1 MAARWSADH
10 LKLHQQLLRQ
20 SNLLPKGAPLLLAVS
35 GGQDSMAMAALL
47 HDLRRL
53 HHWRLQ
59 LWHGD
64 HQLRGESGQQ
74 AKDLQAWAQ
83 REDLP
88 LLLDR
93 WEQPKPDEAAAR
105 RWRYRCLSRRA
116 AELAIGH
123 VLTAHTATDKAETV
137 ILHAARGSHR
147 RGLASLRQQRPLA
160 PGITLVRPMLSFSRS
175 DTSRICD
182 DLELPIWLDPSNE
195 ASHYSRNRVRHE
207 VLPVLEQ
214 LHPGASKRLT
224 SLSES
229 LAQENEHLQELL
241 DLAVTKIAHGPHQQ
255 HLQRRILLSLHPV
268 NQKALLQSWLKRLS
282 QERLHSQP
290 MEQLLQALVQKNGG
304 GEWSI
309 SRYATIQWSK
319 NSIKLKITDHAE
331 P

>member
-10 LKLHQQLLRQ
+10 LKLHQQLLCQ
-20 SNLLPKGAPLLLAVS
+20 SSLLPNGAPLLLAIS

-64 HQLRGESGQQ
+64 HQLRAESGQQ
-74 AKDLQAWAQ
+74 AKELQAWAQ
-83 REDLP
+83 REHLP

-105 RWRYRCLSRRA
+105 RWRYHCLSTRA
-116 AELAIGH
+116 AELGLGH

-175 DTSRICD
+175 DTARICAG
-182 DLELPIWLDPSNE
+182 LELPIWLDPSNQT
-195 ASHYSRNRVRHE
+195 SHYSRNKVRHE

-214 LHPGASKRLT
+214 LHPGASQRLAA
-224 SLSES
+224 LSQQLGE
-229 LAQENEHLQELL
+229 EEEHQQELTQL
-241 DLAVTKIAHGPHQQ
+241 
-255 HLQRRILLSLHPV
+255 
-268 NQKALLQSWLKRLS
+268 ALLQLMEPNTKEATPGLRRPALMA
-282 QERLHSQP
+282 LHSANQALLLQSFLQQQGAP
-290 MEQLLQALVQKNGG
+290 VLASRPLKQLLQRLQAGQPPGRWVLATSLELSWNREWIRLVC
-304 GEWSI
+304 
-309 SRYATIQWSK
+309 T
-319 NSIKLKITDHAE
+319 